1 MGIHRRA
8 RRSYAVGVVLPLLLV
23 AVPIAVLANQA
34 AGAGLLTG
42 FLEVCKEADGP
53 AVTGDFT
60 FEVAGHTV
68 VVPVGACSGPV
79 ELPAGP
85 VTIREVAVE
94 GLTLT
99 AVHALPAH
107 RLLAQDLGAA
117 TARVTVVAGD
127 VSAQTAVTFT
137 NRAEFAPL
145 KVCKVGGTGIAVGTE
160 FDFVAGGERLS
171 VPAGP
176 APGGYC
182 VIVGS
187 FPVGA
192 DVAVSEQ
199 APRGTQV
206 SAIEIAPKSR
216 LVGTPNLPGGAVV
229 VRIGAGFTE
238 ATFTNQAVQPAV
250 ATTTTVPP
258 NTVPP
263 TTTTTVPPSTTT
275 TVLPN
280 TTTTVPPSTT
290 TTVPPTTTTAPAS
303 TTTTVPPSTTTT
315 APPSTTTTVPP
326 STTTTVPPGTN
337 NSPVAQSTTT
347 AVPPSTIAVPPSTT
361 TTVLASPTTT
371 VPPNTSSPVAPTTT
385 TTVPPSTATTNPPA
399 STTTTVASAVTA
411 TTLPAEG
418 VPTSL
423 PLFPA
428 AVVPVTSL
436 PPSPST
442 LAPPGVPTATPPA
455 VPSRDLAL
463 TGASL
468 LHQLVLAGLVI
479 AAGGLLVR
487 LSSRRR
493 RSPSQFPHDDDFPAL
508 TFAFPSEPG
517 VDLDDWDMPFEFP
530 RVGVR
535 PYSTSVPVPALG
547 VRRRDRPAPE
557 LVVTALD
564 PRRLV
569 TQLLGA

>member
-1 MGIHRRA
+1 M
-8 RRSYAVGVVLPLLLV
+8 LPLLLV

-160 FDFVAGGERLS
+160 FNFVAGGERLS

-250 ATTTTVPP
+250 TTTTTVPP
-258 NTVPP
+258 NTV
-263 TTTTTVPPSTTT
+263 S
-275 TVLPN
+275 
-280 TTTTVPPSTT
+280 
-290 TTVPPTTTTAPAS
+290 
-303 TTTTVPPSTTTT
+303 
-315 APPSTTTTVPP
+315 PSTTTTVPP
-326 STTTTVPPGTN
+326 STTTTVPPSTTTTGSPNTTTTAPPSTTTTVPPTTTTTAPSSTTTTVPPSTTTTVRPGTN

-347 AVPPSTIAVPPSTT
+347 AVPPSTTAVPPSTT
-361 TTVLASPTTT
+361 TTVLANPTTT

-399 STTTTVASAVTA
+399 STTTTLASAVTA
-411 TTLPAEG
+411 TTLQPSEG
-418 VPTSL
+418 APTSL
-423 PLFPA
+423 PLVPA
-428 AVVPVTSL
+428 AVVPVTPL

-442 LAPPGVPTATPPA
+442 LAPPGAPTATPPA
-455 VPSRDLAL
+455 VPSRELAL

-493 RSPSQFPHDDDFPAL
+493 RSPSQLPYDDDFPAL

-517 VDLDDWDMPFEFP
+517 VDLDDWDMPFEF
-530 RVGVR
+530 RSAGVR
-535 PYSTSVPVPALG
+535 PHSASVPVPALG

-557 LVVTALD
+557 LVVTVLD
-564 PRRLV
+564 PPQLV
-569 TQLLGA
+569 TQLPGP

>member
-1 MGIHRRA
+1 MGIQRNG
-8 RRSYAVGVVLPLLLV
+8 RRSFAVGVVLTLLLV
-23 AVPIAVLANQA
+23 AVPVAVLANQA
-34 AGAGLLTG
+34 AGTGLLTG

-85 VTIREVAVE
+85 VTIREVGVE

-117 TARVTVVAGD
+117 TARVMVVAGD

-160 FDFVAGGERLS
+160 FDFVAGAERLS

-182 VIVGS
+182 VIAGS

-199 APRGTQV
+199 VPRGTQV
-206 SAIEIAPKSR
+206 SAIEIAPRSR

-250 ATTTTVPP
+250 
-258 NTVPP
+258 
-263 TTTTTVPPSTTT
+263 TTTTTVPP
-275 TVLPN
+275 
-280 TTTTVPPSTT
+280 TTVPPSTT
-290 TTVPPTTTTAPAS
+290 TTVPPSTTSTVPPNTTTTAPPG
-303 TTTTVPPSTTTT
+303 TTTTL
-315 APPSTTTTVPP
+315 PPSTTTTVP
-326 STTTTVPPGTN
+326 GTN
-337 NSPVAQSTTT
+337 NSPVSQSTTT
-347 AVPPSTIAVPPSTT
+347 AVPPSTT
-361 TTVLASPTTT
+361 TTVLASTITT
-371 VPPNTSSPVAPTTT
+371 VPPGTSSPVAPTTT
-385 TTVPPSTATTNPPA
+385 TTVPPTTATTNPPA

-411 TTLPAEG
+411 TTLQPSEG
-418 VPTSL
+418 VPRSL

-428 AVVPVTSL
+428 AVVPVTPL
-436 PPSPST
+436 PQSPST
-442 LAPPGVPTATPPA
+442 LAPPGAPTATPPA
-455 VPSRDLAL
+455 VPSRELAL

-468 LHQLVLAGLVI
+468 MHQLVLGGLVI

-493 RSPSQFPHDDDFPAL
+493 RSPSQRPYDDDFPAL

-517 VDLDDWDMPFEFP
+517 VDLDDWDMPFEF
-530 RVGVR
+530 RSAGVR
-535 PYSTSVPVPALG
+535 PQSASVPGPALG
-547 VRRRDRPAPE
+547 VGGEDRPAPE
-557 LVVTALD
+557 LVVTPLD